1 MSDSCLIQAAGL
13 ADRLGDA
20 RLAIVDCRFELGK
33 TGQGLRLYEAG
44 HLPGAVFA
52 DMDEDLAGPVT
63 AMTGRHPLPSP
74 EAFAGAMA
82 RWGIDT
88 QTPVVAYDQG
98 HGAGAARLRWLLK
111 ATGHTAPIQVLDGG
125 FAAWTA
131 AGLPLST
138 AVDAREPTAVPA
150 RPFSGWLTATAV
162 SEGLATQAIHLVDAR
177 GADRFA
183 GQNETIDPVA
193 GHVPG
198 ALNRPFLQ
206 NLGADGRFKP
216 ADVLRREWSA
226 LLGEEEG
233 SRVVA
238 MCGSGITA
246 CQNLLALEIAGL
258 AGGQLYAGSWSE
270 WIRDPRRPVA
280 P

>member
-1 MSDSCLIQAAGL
+1 MSDTCLIQAAGL
-13 ADRLGDA
+13 YERPGDP

-33 TGQGLRLYEAG
+33 SGEGRRLYDAG

-52 DMDEDLAGPVT
+52 DMDGDLAGPVT
-63 AMTGRHPLPSP
+63 AQSGRHPLPSP
-74 EAFAGAMA
+74 EAFAGALA

-98 HGAGAARLRWLLK
+98 HGAGAARLRWMLK
-111 ATGHTAPIQVLDGG
+111 AIGHEAPVQVLDGG

-138 AVDAREPTAVPA
+138 AEPVRTPVEVAP
-150 RPFSGWLTATAV
+150 RPFAGWLTAADV
-162 SEGLATQAIHLVDAR
+162 SEGLATRTILLVDAR

-216 ADVLRREWSA
+216 ADVLRREWRA
-226 LLGEEEG
+226 LLGEDQG

-258 AGGQLYAGSWSE
+258 FGGRLYAGSWSE